1 MLISLQH
8 ITLWVIIIAC
18 YCFCYSESSAV
29 RVDDTD
35 VTIPDLLWQIALP
48 ESGSNHAKRGL
59 RIGNGIVLARDGVQL
74 WIVAD
79 DGHLFVLDSRT
90 GDVIRHVS
98 PSEVR
103 SADEDE
109 SRILRTESRSSVSI
123 HYNANNSNTISF
135 VVYAITEIMSA
146 PVQEKTRIVAL
157 YGDGSLWRTQLE
169 DGVAEGT
176 PVISKGGSIVI
187 LNLNTIES
195 DNVRNPSRKG
205 HSLVLNLIDWSR
217 DIVDSFEH
225 YPYGEAAYDDKNDI
239 LYWADPWRFGYG
251 DRGVLYSRLISNHA
265 IPTVTRLNQL
275 DFSSITAPIVSD
287 NGDKIWLGGSKSK
300 LRSWKGDG
308 SSIDELLPLW
318 KRSLQRDKRNRNS
331 RKYIFYLKCIIISN

>member
-1 MLISLQH
+1 MMLISLQH
-8 ITLWVIIIAC
+8 ITLWVIILAC
-18 YCFCYSESSAV
+18 YCCCCYSESSAV

-35 VTIPDLLWQIALP
+35 VTIPALLWQIALP

-59 RIGNGIVLARDGVQL
+59 RSGNGIVLARDGVQL

-109 SRILRTESRSSVSI
+109 SSILRTESRSSVSI

-135 VVYAITEIMSA
+135 VVYVITEIMSA

-176 PVISKGGSIVI
+176 TIISNDGSKII

-225 YPYGEAAYDDKNDI
+225 YPYGEAAYDDKNGMI
-239 LYWADPWRFGYG
+239 YWADPWRFGYG
-251 DRGVLYSRLISNHA
+251 DRGVLYSRSNYANATQLH
-265 IPTVTRLNQL
+265 QL
-275 DFSSITAPIVSD
+275 DFSSITAPIVSE
-287 NGDKIWLGGSKSK
+287 NSDKIWLGGSRAE
-300 LRSWKGDG
+300 LRSWKVDV
-308 SSIDELLPLW
+308 SSNDELIPLW
-318 KRSLQRDKRNRNS
+318 NRSVQLDKRNRTS
-331 RKYIFYLKCIIISN
+331 RKYTFYLKCIFISN